1 MSYFYIGLIYSKHIT
16 FNLIIYSFYDADDSY
31 YKLLVNE
38 FNNEY
43 TKKKKDLDISVQ
55 LTVLTP
61 DDSSVIIE
69 NYGTMIESLFVKK
82 SIKVYTF
89 SLKTDETNTRLI
101 IFIIFLIFIT
111 MLILSSTFLIIKKL
125 ENKFQFLSKDL
136 WIITTLGSLILMS
149 FLTTLY
155 GDVTNAKC
163 HLRIIL
169 INVGFVLSI
178 CLFLYK
184 IIANFPKSNKLLLR
198 FEKNK
203 YNSILLIMILT
214 MSLNGIFTMSSY
226 NFKFSTTSEGKNYK
240 KYIMNN
246 IFGNFIY
253 YLIQYYDILVIL
265 IINIIFMEWN
275 LDVKYLAIALFM
287 DILSLILLNI
297 IEKIRFK
304 DYIMKK
310 IIKLFKI

>member
-1 MSYFYIGLIYSKHIT
+1 
-16 FNLIIYSFYDADDSY
+16 
-31 YKLLVNE
+31 
-38 FNNEY
+38 
-43 TKKKKDLDISVQ
+43 
-55 LTVLTP
+55 
-61 DDSSVIIE
+61 
-69 NYGTMIESLFVKK
+69 MIESLFVKK